1 MAHTAAGTLPE
12 NVIEHD
18 GMLWKPER
26 GATTTADEFITAR
39 NLFLELNEDSRW
51 NPWVR
56 EDRSADISAALE
68 IMDQWQRAEPGHR
81 MLTIDEFEAKMAKR
95 QRERKQRRAERDAER
110 VARKP
115 KYDPER
121 AHARLAVLEHQ
132 SVVEHEL
139 AEVASFR
146 DGSSFPRMDPQRRQE
161 KIAELDASIEH
172 RRTEIQHLAA
182 VVGDS
187 EEVIGE
193 GGWLPQERRERM
205 LEYYTYERQAEVRKL
220 RKEVSALNTKI
231 EATTDKKECR
241 ELKSQLA
248 AITRR
253 LDALLGVPPLT
264 PDDMCSDCPT
274 PIAQHGWVTPPFDGP
289 CPAWPGWAAR
299 LRRAREI
306 LTAGAREAKAA
317 APPAP
322 KPEPLAI
329 VPSGLP
335 IAEVTQRLM
344 EIEKKY
350 PDAEVRRG
358 RANRW
363 EVWPKGTG

>member
-1 MAHTAAGTLPE
+1 
-12 NVIEHD
+12 
-18 GMLWKPER
+18 
-26 GATTTADEFITAR
+26 
-39 NLFLELNEDSRW
+39 
-51 NPWVR
+51 
-56 EDRSADISAALE
+56 
-68 IMDQWQRAEPGHR
+68 
-81 MLTIDEFEAKMAKR
+81 
-95 QRERKQRRAERDAER
+95 
-110 VARKP
+110 
-115 KYDPER
+115 
-121 AHARLAVLEHQ
+121 VLEHQ

-139 AEVASFR
+139 AEVASYR

-172 RRTEIQHLAA
+172 RRTEIQRLAA
-182 VVGDS
+182 LVGDP

-205 LEYYTYERQAEVRKL
+205 LDYYTYERQTEVRKL
-220 RKEVSALNTKI
+220 RKEVSVLNTKI
-231 EATTDKKECR
+231 EATTDKAERR
-241 ELKSQLA
+241 ELKSQQA
-248 AITRR
+248 TVTRR
-253 LDALLGVPPLT
+253 LDALLAVPPLT

-274 PIAQHGWVTPPFDGP
+274 PIAQHGWITPPFDGP

-329 VPSGLP
+329 IPSGLP
-335 IAEVTQRLM
+335 IAEVTQRLT

-363 EVWPKGTG
+363 EVWPKAKSERP